1 MKINL
6 ENIHSPCEQ
15 CFIHAYSYSPDN
27 DGCQRCEYNIAIAIL
42 KEVLKEN
49 DYCTL
54 CKNVEHIKG
63 VDQKAG
69 VKVEVGDAE
78 LIVYFYGVK
87 PSFLFY
93 FSCHAFFSGF
103 VHVDKTTRQVKGSLG
118 RFVLSANY
126 QKLVFLVEDEGY
138 CGAARVE
145 IVGESAV
152 CAFLA
157 LDVVDFEVRGSA
169 NGAKLEFI

>member
-1 MKINL
+1 MDGFKRNPIGL
-6 ENIHSPCEQ
+6 FSIVH
-15 CFIHAYSYSPDN
+15 CFN
-27 DGCQRCEYNIAIAIL
+27 VR
-42 KEVLKEN
+42 EVFYL
-49 DYCTL
+49 D
-54 CKNVEHIKG
+54 NVEHIKG

-93 FSCHAFFSGF
+93 FSCHASFSGF
-103 VHVDKTTRQVKGSLG
+103 VHVDKTTRQVEGSLG
-118 RFVLSANY
+118 RLVLSANY

-152 CAFLA
+152 FALLA